1 MIETPLILLDGLFFT
16 AAIYLM
22 LSRHIIR
29 ILIGVALLGNAVN
42 LLLFVA
48 GRVTRE
54 IPPVITG
61 DVLPASA
68 ANPAATATSTPVIP
82 DRGYPATRREE
93 VVDVLH
99 GVRVA
104 DPYRWLEDGA
114 SDEILRRNRR
124 IELKLTNR

>member
-1 MIETPLILLDGLFFT
+1 MIETPLILLDGLFFA

-61 DVLPASA
+61 EVLGESA
-68 ANPAATATSTPVIP
+68 ANPLPQALILTAIVISFSFFAFLMVLGYRAWQALGTDDTTGMRFAEPAENAAPP
-82 DRGYPATRREE
+82 EGY
-93 VVDVLH
+93 
-99 GVRVA
+99 
-104 DPYRWLEDGA
+104 
-114 SDEILRRNRR
+114 
-124 IELKLTNR
+124 